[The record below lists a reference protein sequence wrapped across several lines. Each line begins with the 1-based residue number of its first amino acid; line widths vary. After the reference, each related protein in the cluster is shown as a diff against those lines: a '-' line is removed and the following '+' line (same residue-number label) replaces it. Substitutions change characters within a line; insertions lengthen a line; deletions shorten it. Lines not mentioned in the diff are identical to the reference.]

1 MITPQQRNAWRGA
14 YLRQLRKIAQTP
26 FIPDLD
32 LDEGEEF
39 SWDLFDESDFEEH
52 LGAFSLRVMVPLWSA
67 YVHVIKNHP
76 FAVAT
81 IDAKC
86 VRPEDAI
93 TREGLFQYLQAI
105 SHYGQ
110 DTFFL
115 NYPEIGDI
123 EEELI
128 KALDNNDETAFLYL
142 LDKEGIDTSDMRI
155 KVGYTNRAMQ
165 AYQQAYNA
173 MESDNPD
180 AIEEV
185 AQQEESYYIERG
197 ADRSLLDSFSAPTE
211 EETKKIIPLSQ
222 TNIGQLDEESQQMYA
237 GLVKQ
242 WIYYLNI
249 VNLCFMD
256 KETSIIKELIEMPEY
271 QDIVLDIEQLAYR
284 VYDFTAERL
293 YQIDSKQA

>member
-14 YLRQLRKIAQTP
+14 YLRQLKKIAQTP

-32 LDEGEEF
+32 LDDDEEF

-67 YVHVIKNHP
+67 YVHVIRNHP

-93 TREGLFQYLQAI
+93 TKEGLFQYLQSI

-115 NYPEIGDI
+115 NYPKVGDI

-128 KALDNNDETAFLYL
+128 KALDNNDDVAFLGI
-142 LDKEGIDTSDMRI
+142 LDKEGIDTFDMRI
-155 KVGYTNRAMQ
+155 KVGYTSRCVQ
-165 AYQQAYNA
+165 AYQKVYNA
-173 MESDNPD
+173 MESENTEE
-180 AIEEV
+180 IEEV
-185 AQQEESYYIERG
+185 AQQEEDYYTERG
-197 ADRSLLDSFSAPTE
+197 VERSFFDSILEPSE
-211 EETKKIIPLSQ
+211 EDTQKIISLSQ
-222 TNIGQLDEESQQMYA
+222 TSIGQLDKENQQMYVS
-237 GLVKQ
+237 LIRQ
-242 WIYYLNI
+242 WILYINI

-256 KETSIIKELIEMPEY
+256 KETSIIKELIEMSDY
-271 QDIVLDIEQLAYR
+271 QDIVLDVEQLAYK
-284 VYDFTAERL
+284 VYGFTAERL
-293 YQIDSKQA
+293 YQIDPKQA

>member
-1 MITPQQRNAWRGA
+1 M
-14 YLRQLRKIAQTP
+14 
-26 FIPDLD
+26 
-32 LDEGEEF
+32 
-39 SWDLFDESDFEEH
+39 
-52 LGAFSLRVMVPLWSA
+52 
-67 YVHVIKNHP
+67 
-76 FAVAT
+76 
-81 IDAKC
+81 
-86 VRPEDAI
+86 
-93 TREGLFQYLQAI
+93 
-105 SHYGQ
+105 
-110 DTFFL
+110 
-115 NYPEIGDI
+115 
-123 EEELI
+123 I
-128 KALDNNDETAFLYL
+128 KALDNNDEAAFLYQ

-173 MESDNPD
+173 MESDNPE

-256 KETSIIKELIEMPEY
+256 KETSIIKELIETPEY
-271 QDIVLDIEQLAYR
+271 QDIVLDIEQLAYKA
-284 VYDFTAERL
+284 YDFTAERL
-293 YQIDSKQA
+293 YQIDSEQA

>member
-14 YLRQLRKIAQTP
+14 YLRQLKKIAQTP

-32 LDEGEEF
+32 LDDDEEF

-67 YVHVIKNHP
+67 YVHVIRNHP

-93 TREGLFQYLQAI
+93 TKEGLFQYLQSI

-115 NYPEIGDI
+115 NYPKVGDI

-128 KALDNNDETAFLYL
+128 KALDNNDDVAFLGI

-155 KVGYTNRAMQ
+155 KVGYTSRCVQ
-165 AYQQAYNA
+165 AYQKVYNA
-173 MESDNPD
+173 MESENTEE
-180 AIEEV
+180 IEEV
-185 AQQEESYYIERG
+185 AQQEEDYYTERG
-197 ADRSLLDSFSAPTE
+197 VERSFFDSILEPSE
-211 EETKKIIPLSQ
+211 EDTQKIISLSQ
-222 TNIGQLDEESQQMYA
+222 TSIGQLDKENQQMYVS
-237 GLVKQ
+237 LIRQ
-242 WIYYLNI
+242 WILYINI

-256 KETSIIKELIEMPEY
+256 KETSIIKELIEMSDY
-271 QDIVLDIEQLAYR
+271 QDIVLDVEQLAYK
-284 VYDFTAERL
+284 VYGFTAERL
-293 YQIDSKQA
+293 YQIDPKQA

>member
-67 YVHVIKNHP
+67 YVHVIRNHP

-93 TREGLFQYLQAI
+93 TKEGLFQYLQSI

-115 NYPEIGDI
+115 NYPEVGDI

-128 KALDNNDETAFLYL
+128 KALDNNDERAFQTI
-142 LDKEGIDTSDMRI
+142 LDKEGVDTSDMRI
-155 KVGYTNRAMQ
+155 KVGYTSRCVQ
-165 AYQQAYNA
+165 AYQKVYNA
-173 MESDNPD
+173 MESENT
-180 AIEEV
+180 EELETV
-185 AQQEESYYIERG
+185 AQQEEDFYTERG
-197 ADRSLLDSFSAPTE
+197 VERSFFDSILEPSE
-211 EETKKIIPLSQ
+211 EDVQKIISLSR
-222 TNIGQLDEESQQMYA
+222 TNIGQLDEENQQMYVS
-237 GLVKQ
+237 LVRQ
-242 WIYYLNI
+242 WILYINI

-271 QDIVLDIEQLAYR
+271 QDIVLDVEQLAYK

-293 YQIDSKQA
+293 YHIDSKQA